1 MIDNYNFEPSR
12 KTRLAKKPRPV
23 AVVDVRLLHSI
34 RLNSGWSFH
43 TGRTPTRST
52 SAAPSNRFGSAASA
66 AARATTTNGNQ
77 VLRDDELERIKK
89 VLERAQRIE
98 NTEQERVGYECNR
111 VRYRS

>member
-1 MIDNYNFEPSR
+1 MIDNYSFEPSK
-12 KTRLAKKPRPV
+12 KTSLVFSPLP
-23 AVVDVRLLHSI
+23 AVVVVLHLLHCI

-43 TGRTPTRST
+43 TGRTPTRSA

-66 AARATTTNGNQ
+66 AARATTSNGNQ

-98 NTEQERVGYECNR
+98 NTEQERVG
-111 VRYRS
+111 